1 MAKYIFFRVSS
12 FMLFLTV
19 VFFLSSCQDQKS
31 VNKKNVT
38 SNYSQ
43 ESVINAN
50 KMAVKTEEQ
59 QINDF
64 IERVKWKMLNTGT
77 GLKYNIY
84 EKGSGEP
91 AVSGKVAELEYS
103 VSFITGDVAY
113 SSKDLGNKVFTIG
126 KGGVESGLEEGI
138 LFLHEGDRAK
148 FIIPSHLAFGLMG
161 DQNKIPPKTTLI
173 YDVKLIKIK

>member
-1 MAKYIFFRVSS
+1 MVKYNFFWVS
-12 FMLFLTV
+12 FFVLFLTV

-31 VNKKNVT
+31 AYEKNAA

-43 ESVINAN
+43 ESLIKAN

-64 IERVKWKMLNTGT
+64 IERVKWKMLDTGT

-84 EKGSGEP
+84 EKGGGEP
-91 AVSGKVAELEYS
+91 AVIGKIAELEYS
-103 VSFITGDVAY
+103 VTLITGDVVY
-113 SSKDLGNKVFTIG
+113 SSKDFGNKVFTIG

>member
-1 MAKYIFFRVSS
+1 MGKDN
-12 FMLFLTV
+12 
-19 VFFLSSCQDQKS
+19 FFLVSLFGFFFILFFFFSSCKDKKS
-31 VNKKNVT
+31 KVGET
-38 SNYSQ
+38 GSSTFSQ
-43 ESVINAN
+43 ESLINAN
-50 KMAVKTEEQ
+50 KEAIKTEEK

-64 IERVKWKMLNTGT
+64 IERLRWKMLDTGT

-91 AVSGKVAELEYS
+91 AVLGKIAELEYS
-103 VSFITGDVAY
+103 ISLITGDVIY
-113 SSKDLGNKVFTIG
+113 SSKDLGNKIFTIG
-126 KGGVESGLEEGI
+126 EGGVESGLEEGI

-173 YDVKLIKIK
+173 YDVKLIKVK